1 MGKKVYEETDDDESG
16 NIKVQS
22 FITKKRYCR
31 DVPFLLIFIAF
42 WFGMVLVAQ
51 SALKY
56 GDPRRL
62 IVPQDYLDN
71 YCGYVTYSANGTVAP
86 YGNQTGKPYLYYFD
100 LFNPVASS
108 AICVASCP
116 NQTQILTYNNAL
128 CIYNTT
134 TSARTFLSDLS
145 SQYCVA
151 YTIETAPILN
161 RCVPAI
167 ATSAISSV
175 VNSTSANT
183 TVASNSTAT
192 SVFTSIIND
201 GRDTTMQVIADL
213 TITWPV
219 IAIGAGVALLISLL
233 WMIMLQILAGFFVW
247 LTVLICNLVFDVA
260 ALWLYLYWQSKL
272 AVENG
277 TTTSGI
283 VAIAS
288 SYVGINDSTTS
299 IQIDTS
305 TVSYVFYT
313 VAALAGLLLLI
324 TIALIKRIRI
334 AIAVI
339 KQASKA
345 MARMPTIIFFPL
357 GIWTFLVLNLAY
369 FIYIGLYII
378 TPSGQVSPSIQLFSL
393 VWSDPNIKQYEL
405 AYHIFGFLWTMFFLS
420 GINQVTIAGAIATWY
435 WTMNK
440 KKMPR
445 LPVMRS
451 FGRVLLYHL
460 GSIALGSLLIAI
472 VEFIRL
478 VLYEIQRR
486 VKKTKNQFLTYLVAC
501 LQCVMKIVSIL
512 VKFINKNAYIY
523 IAITG
528 KAFFKSAGEA
538 TALIIKNALSS
549 IALDFVSD
557 FILMI
562 SKVFVAGIT
571 GFLAYLYLAYFSS
584 SLPNSSSINYP
595 IVTVIFV
602 AIAALMVAQAF
613 FSVYDM
619 AINTITL
626 SFLIDLDKNDGSK
639 DRPYFMSDELKRI
652 MGLEN
657 VEPKKGKVYADDD
670 DDEPPKKSKK
680 KVEDE
685 PPKKRNKPRED
696 DDDDDE
702 PPVRRKTNKTAEAPS
717 KKSKTAFADDDDDQ
731 PKPKS
736 TKKVTIIK
744 YQGKKIRSVEM
755 EEL

>member
-1 MGKKVYEETDDDESG
+1 MAKKVYVEPDDEESG
-16 NIKVQS
+16 NIKVPS

-31 DVPFLLIFIAF
+31 DVPFLVIFVAF

-71 YCGYVTYSANGTVAP
+71 YCGYVTYDSNGTVGP
-86 YGNQTGKPYLYYFD
+86 FGNQTGKPYLYYFD
-100 LFNPVASS
+100 LFNPTASV
-108 AICVASCP
+108 AICVSSCP
-116 NQTQILTYNNAL
+116 NTTQILTYTDAL
-128 CIYNTT
+128 CVYNYT
-134 TSARTFLSDLS
+134 TSANTFISDLS

-151 YTIETAPILN
+151 YTIDTAPVLN
-161 RCVPAI
+161 RCVPTI
-167 ATSAISSV
+167 GTSAITSV

-183 TVASNSTAT
+183 TITANTT
-192 SVFTSIIND
+192 SSSIFTSILND

-219 IAIGAGVALLISLL
+219 IVAGAGLALLISLI

-247 LTVLICNLVFDVA
+247 LTVIICNLVFDVA

-272 AVENG
+272 AAASG

-283 VAIAS
+283 VATAS
-288 SYVGINDSTTS
+288 SYVGINNSTTA
-299 IQIDTS
+299 IQIDTN

-334 AIAVI
+334 AIAII

-345 MARMPTIIFFPL
+345 MAKMPTIA
-357 GIWTFLVLNLAY
+357 LNLAY

-378 TPSGQVSPSIQLFSL
+378 TPSGQVTPSIQLFSL
-393 VWSDPNIKQYEL
+393 VWNDPNIKQYEL

-435 WTMNK
+435 WTMDK
-440 KKMPR
+440 KKS
-445 LPVMRS
+445 LKFPVMRS

-486 VKKTKNQFLTYLVAC
+486 VKKTNNQFLTYLVAC
-501 LQCVMKIVSIL
+501 LQCCMKVVAML
-512 VKFINKNAYIY
+512 VKFVNKNAYIY

-538 TALIIKNALSS
+538 TALIIKNALSA
-549 IALDFVSD
+549 IALDCVSD
-557 FILMI
+557 FILVI

-584 SLPNSSSINYP
+584 SLPNASSINYP

-602 AIAALMVAQAF
+602 AIAGLMVAQAF

-626 SFLIDLDKNDGSK
+626 SFLIDLDKNDGSRE
-639 DRPYFMSDELKRI
+639 RPYFMNDELRRI

-657 VEPKKGKVYADDD
+657 VKPKKGKKVVPEDGDKPSRSKKRNDDD
-670 DDEPPKKSKK
+670 DDEPPRRRTTKKSKAISSD
-680 KVEDE
+680 EDE
-685 PPKKRNKPRED
+685 EDPRPK
-696 DDDDDE
+696 
-702 PPVRRKTNKTAEAPS
+702 PS
-717 KKSKTAFADDDDDQ
+717 KKGRKV
-731 PKPKS
+731 KS
-736 TKKVTIIK
+736 E
-744 YQGKKIRSVEM
+744 EM

>member
-1 MGKKVYEETDDDESG
+1 MGKKVYAEADDDESG

-31 DVPFLLIFIAF
+31 DVPFLLIFIIF
-42 WFGMVLVAQ
+42 WFGMVLVAL

-71 YCGYVTYSANGTVAP
+71 YCGYVTYDANGTMAP
-86 YGNQTGKPYLYYFD
+86 LGNQTGKPYLYYFD
-100 LFNPVASS
+100 MFNPTAST

-116 NQTQILTYNNAL
+116 NKTELLTYSNAL
-128 CIYNTT
+128 CVYNK
-134 TSARTFLSDLS
+134 TSSAQTFVSDLS
-145 SQYCVA
+145 SDLCVA
-151 YTIETAPILN
+151 YTIQSAPILN
-161 RCVPAI
+161 RCVPSIPTPAI
-167 ATSAISSV
+167 TAV

-183 TVASNSTAT
+183 TISSNSTQT
-192 SVFTSIIND
+192 SAFTGIIND

-219 IAIGAGVALLISLL
+219 IVVGAGVALLITLL
-233 WMIMLQILAGFFVW
+233 WMIMLQLLAGFFVW
-247 LTVLICNLVFDVA
+247 LTVIICNLVFVLA
-260 ALWLYLYWQSKL
+260 ALWLYLYWQAKL
-272 AVENG
+272 AIDNG

-283 VAIAS
+283 IAVAS

-299 IQIDTS
+299 IQIDTK
-305 TVSYVFYT
+305 TVSYVFY
-313 VAALAGLLLLI
+313 VMCAIAGLLLLI

-334 AIAVI
+334 AIAII

-345 MARMPTIIFFPL
+345 MAKMPTIIFFPL
-357 GIWTFLVLNLAY
+357 LIWAFLALNLAY
-369 FIYIGLYII
+369 FITIGMYII

-393 VWSDPNIKQYEL
+393 VWNDPNIKQYEL
-405 AYHIFGFLWTMFFLS
+405 AYHIFGFLWTMFFFS
-420 GINQVTIAGAIATWY
+420 GINQVTIAGAVAIWY

-445 LPVMRS
+445 FPVMRS
-451 FGRVLLYHL
+451 FARTLLYHL

-486 VKKTKNQFLTYLVAC
+486 IKKTQNQFLIYLVAC
-501 LQCVMKIVSIL
+501 LQCCMKIVSIL

-528 KAFFKSAGEA
+528 QAFFKSAGEA
-538 TALIIKNALSS
+538 TALIIKNALSAL
-549 IALDFVSD
+549 ALDFVSD

-562 SKVFVAGIT
+562 SKLFVAGIT

-602 AIAALMVAQAF
+602 ALAALMVAQAF

-626 SFLIDLDKNDGSK
+626 SFLIDIDKNDGSK
-639 DRPYFMSDELKRI
+639 DRPYYMSDELKRI

-657 VEPKKGKVYADDD
+657 AQPKKGRRVADDDEPPKRKTKPQDDDD
-670 DDEPPKKSKK
+670 DDEPPKRK
-680 KVEDE
+680 
-685 PPKKRNKPRED
+685 PKPR
-696 DDDDDE
+696 
-702 PPVRRKTNKTAEAPS
+702 
-717 KKSKTAFADDDDDQ
+717 DDDDDQ
-731 PKPKS
+731 PPPKSKSTAQARKSKTTFADDEDERPKPKKG
-736 TKKVTIIK
+736 KKVK
-744 YQGKKIRSVEM
+744 SVEM
-755 EEL
+755 EEI